1 MEMISI
7 SAQDKGILREL
18 GKKYREIAE
27 LPVQKETITLWKAI
41 NSLKPVRPM
50 VMIDQLPWHDLNAEG
65 ELTLKT
71 SDPFCRNIETKLRR
85 ELYKWK
91 HFRTDMVIEPVL
103 RSSPVVEGW
112 DFGIKVKETEKAV
125 TDVNNDV
132 VGHFY
137 NDQIKEEEDIQKIK
151 NPAIRLNK
159 EKTEKDFETMQEIFT
174 GVIEVKKEGIMYGF
188 PVWDVIVMLRGA
200 GELLLDMAL
209 RPEFM
214 HKIISR
220 FSEAYLAGLDQLET
234 QGLLGYGFRTIHCSG
249 AHTNELPSFLEK
261 FIGTGFDPA
270 KPRAKDTW
278 TFGMAQ
284 IFSTASPAMHDE
296 FEIEYAKKWYERFGL
311 VYYGC
316 CEPLDKKI
324 GVIRKLPNVRKI
336 SISPWADVKNA
347 TEQIGKDYVISR
359 KSSPAFFSR
368 GNFELDAII
377 KDTKDVITDCK
388 KNGTPVEF
396 ILKDL
401 STVNYEP
408 KRLTEW
414 ADTVMKIVKK

>member
-1 MEMISI
+1 MVERK
-7 SAQDKGILREL
+7 DKEILREL

-27 LPVQKETITLWKAI
+27 LPVQKETIALWKAI

-50 VMIDQLPWHDLNAEG
+50 VIIDQLPWHELNGEG

-71 SDPFCRNIETKLRR
+71 KDSFCQNIELQLRR
-85 ELYKWK
+85 ELYKWN
-91 HFRTDMVIEPVL
+91 HFKADMVIEPVM
-103 RSSPVVEGW
+103 RSFPVIDGW
-112 DFGIKVKETEKAV
+112 NFGIKVEEQEKAV
-125 TDVNNDV
+125 TDANNDV

-137 NDQIKEEEDIQKIK
+137 NDQLKEEEDIQKIK
-151 NPAIRLNK
+151 NPSIKMNK
-159 EKTEKDFETMQEIFT
+159 VETEKNFEKLQEIFKD
-174 GVIEVKKEGIMYGF
+174 VIEVRKAGILYGF

-220 FSEAYLAGLDQLET
+220 FSEAYLAGLDQMEE
-234 QGLLGYGFRTIHCSG
+234 QGLLGYGFRNVHCSG
-249 AHTNELPSFLEK
+249 AHTNELPSFTEK
-261 FIGTGFDPA
+261 YTGKDFDPA
-270 KPRAKDTW
+270 KPKAKDTW

-296 FEIEYAKKWYERFGL
+296 FEIEYAKKWYERFGM

-324 GVIRKLPNVRKI
+324 DIIRKLPNVRKI

-347 TEQIGKDYVISR
+347 AEQIGKDYVISR

-368 GNFELDAII
+368 GNFEIDAII
-377 KDTKDVITDCK
+377 KDTKDVMADCK
-388 KNGTPVEF
+388 QNGTPVEF

-401 STVNYEP
+401 STVNYEL

-414 ADTVMKIVKK
+414 EETVMKIVGR

>member
-1 MEMISI
+1 M
-7 SAQDKGILREL
+7 AVPVKDKEILREL
-18 GKKYREIAE
+18 GKKYREIGE
-27 LPVQKETITLWKAI
+27 LPVQKETISLWKAI
-41 NSLKPVRPM
+41 NSLKPERPM
-50 VMIDQLPWHDLNAEG
+50 VMIDQLPWHELNAEG

-71 SDPFCRNIETKLRR
+71 SDPFCQNIETRLRR

-91 HFRTDMVIEPVL
+91 HFRVDMVIEPVL
-103 RSSPVVEGW
+103 RSAPVVEGW
-112 DFGIKVKETEKAV
+112 DFGLKIQEEEKAV

-137 NDQIKEEEDIQKIK
+137 KDQLKEEQDIQKIK
-151 NPAIRLNK
+151 NPNIRLNR
-159 EKTEKDFETMQEIFT
+159 EQTEKNFETMKEIFND
-174 GVIEVKKEGIMYGF
+174 VIEVRKEGIMYGF

-220 FSEAYLAGLDQLET
+220 FSEAYLVGLDQLEA

-249 AHTNELPSFLEK
+249 AHTNELPSFIEK
-261 FIGTGFDPA
+261 FSGTGFDPS
-270 KPRAKDTW
+270 KPKAKDTW

-296 FEIEYAKKWYERFGL
+296 FEIEYAKKWFAKFGL
-311 VYYGC
+311 GYYGC

-324 GVIRKLPNVRKI
+324 DIIRKLPNVRKI

-347 TEQIGKDYVISR
+347 AEHIGKDYVVSR

-368 GNFELDAII
+368 GSFEIEAIAA
-377 KDTKDVITDCK
+377 DTRDVIAACK
-388 KNGTPVEF
+388 KSSSPVEF
-396 ILKDL
+396 ILKDI
-401 STVNYEP
+401 STVAYKPE
-408 KRLTEW
+408 RLTQW
-414 ADTVMKIVKK
+414 AETVMNIVKS